1 MKGIGYFEVECTEE
15 AGGEAY
21 RQIAEDI
28 LGDLDLLRTIAKLHI
43 YIDPEVP
50 IFVALGVIRKLP
62 RRIRVH
68 DFATVIEKEG
78 KVTLDI
84 SDETYLSPLLRILWD
99 RYGRNLIE
107 QPDRWTIVIRHED
120 VKGEDL
126 EDLVVFDP
134 SESIQKDLIY
144 ALQYIAPEGFKV
156 RRQFVKGNIFYYV
169 ASEDTLPQD
178 VVDTL
183 VAEKLALI
191 GVSL

>member
-1 MKGIGYFEVECTEE
+1 MNGIGYFEVECTEE

-21 RQIAEDI
+21 RQIAQDI

-50 IFVALGVIRKLP
+50 IFIAVGVTRKLP
-62 RRIRVH
+62 RHIRVR
-68 DFATVIEKEG
+68 DFATVLEQEG
-78 KVTLDI
+78 KVRLDI
-84 SDETYLSPLLRILWD
+84 TDETYLSPLLRILWD

-107 QPDRWTIVIRHED
+107 QPDRWTIIIKRED

-156 RRQFVKGNIFYYV
+156 RRQFVKDDLFYYV
-169 ASEDTLPQD
+169 ASEDTLPED

-191 GVSL
+191 GVTL